1 MLLMMARRGSL
12 IFASRTI
19 RRFISHFYTAVTE
32 PWGWTHG
39 TDGIPA
45 NNFVTNAGSF
55 TWDETNG
62 GVGLDESRYDIAAS
76 SGLHP
81 AKSNSASH
89 LEMTVADRPAPRGRG
104 RREAP
109 LPERSA
115 DRLCLP
121 DGDGELQPA
130 GQSTAH
136 HRQVGGL

>member
-12 IFASRTI
+12 IFASRTV

-62 GVGLDESRYDIAAS
+62 GVGLGESRLNIAATIWVGS
-76 SGLHP
+76 CQEP
-81 AKSNSASH
+81 QCQR
-89 LEMTVADRPAPRGRG
+89 DGR
-104 RREAP
+104 
-109 LPERSA
+109 
-115 DRLCLP
+115 C
-121 DGDGELQPA
+121 
-130 GQSTAH
+130 GQARATWTWTS
-136 HRQVGGL
+136 